1 MVATIALWSVVVA
14 AIGHANAAR
23 LLAAMTAVRA
33 TQLLLKFATSI
44 ALKRRIGAPRAIR
57 SQARSY
63 SFNLQAAALVLAL
76 LLVVL
81 LVEAMKA
88 IGQYQ
93 IAAYIP
99 FIALGMPARSL
110 RFTDVRAA
118 SPYYRLAL
126 AAGGLVLVLINWAA
140 GWPAAAFGFAFGAR
154 DWIAYAVLRWWPFA
168 DRPPRAIISEPLHF
182 PEVASY
188 SAILGRRLLTY
199 RLTKSLLTIFGPL
212 GNLAARTGRGLNWH
226 KKLEPYVPH
235 HLGGFMM
242 FSAGTIGAAV
252 FLALRSGEPAA
263 MVGAAGLLQIGA
275 ASANVVLLWRYLPA
289 RGDAAHAEDD
299 DDDE

>member
-1 MVATIALWSVVVA
+1 MWAMVVA
-14 AIGHANAAR
+14 AIGHANTAR
-23 LLAAMTAVRA
+23 LLAAMTVVRA
-33 TQLLLKFATSI
+33 TQLLTRLATSI
-44 ALKRRIGAPRAIR
+44 ALKRRIGAPRAVR
-57 SQARSY
+57 HQARRF
-63 SFNLQAAALVLAL
+63 SFNLQAAALVVAL

-81 LVEAMKA
+81 LVEAIKA
-88 IGQYQ
+88 IGQHQ

-110 RFTDVRAA
+110 RFINVRTA

-126 AAGGLVLVLINWAA
+126 ASGGLILALVSWAA
-140 GWPAAAFGFAFGAR
+140 AWPVAAFGIAFGAR
-154 DWIAYAVLRWWPFA
+154 EWIAFAVLRYWPFS
-168 DRPPRAIISEPLHF
+168 DPPATAIINEPLHF

-199 RLTKSLLTIFGPL
+199 RLTKSLLAIFGPL

-235 HLGGFMM
+235 HLAGFVL
-242 FSAGTIGAAV
+242 FSVGSIGVAV

-275 ASANVVLLWRYLPA
+275 AAANIVLLWRYLPA
-289 RGDAAHAEDD
+289 REDAPRPEDD